1 MAVGTKKS
9 NNITSFDAALTT
21 FTQTVLGKEEGRVQV
36 QTDSFEVVAEDVSDI
51 GDLIKLGRFNSTA
64 RPLSIM
70 IFSDE
75 LDRHASPTLA
85 MDLGIYLTD
94 DTVKDSNAFA
104 SAVTAGWGDTATTGV
119 EYLTEANAAA
129 VAKIS
134 KEMWEWAGEAEDP
147 NVEYDISLKVT
158 AAAAT
163 GSDGTISFVIMY
175 TDT

>member
-9 NNITSFDAALTT
+9 NILATFDAALTT
-21 FTQTVLGKEEGRVQV
+21 LTPTTLGKEGGRVYV
-36 QTDSFEVVAEDVSDI
+36 QQDTFEVVAEDVGDI
-51 GDLIKLGRFNSTA
+51 GDLIKLSRLTSSS

-85 MDLGIYLTD
+85 MDLGVYLTD

-104 SAVTAGWGDTATTGV
+104 SAVTAGWGDNATTGV

-129 VAKIS
+129 VAKVS
-134 KEMWEWAGEAEDP
+134 KTMWEWAGDAEDT
-147 NVEYDISLKVT
+147 NIHYDISLKVN

-163 GSDGTISFVIMY
+163 GSDGTISFIIYY
-175 TDT
+175 TLE